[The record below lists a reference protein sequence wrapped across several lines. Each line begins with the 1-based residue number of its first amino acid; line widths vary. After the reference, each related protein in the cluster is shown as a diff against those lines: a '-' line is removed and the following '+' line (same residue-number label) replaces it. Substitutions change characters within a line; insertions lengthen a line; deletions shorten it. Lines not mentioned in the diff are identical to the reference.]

1 MGRANKSWVGRAW
14 VGKFVELALFSL
26 SLSSQESFSIRT
38 LKQYKES
45 MNVSVILVKED
56 QPDSTVN
63 RLTVTASFAAA
74 YKSSIKC

>member
-1 MGRANKSWVGRAW
+1 MALS
-14 VGKFVELALFSL
+14 FVELALFSL

-45 MNVSVILVKED
+45 MNVSVILVRED